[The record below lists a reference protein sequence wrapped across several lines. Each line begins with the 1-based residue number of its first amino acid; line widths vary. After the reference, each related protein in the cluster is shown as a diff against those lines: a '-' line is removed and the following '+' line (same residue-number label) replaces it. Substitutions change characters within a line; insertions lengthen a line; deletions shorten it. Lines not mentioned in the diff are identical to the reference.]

1 MVPGSC
7 SSSRRPPERERRIG
21 PVDSADVA
29 VDALTR
35 AHRDLD
41 RPQTA

>member
-1 MVPGSC
+1 MAR
-7 SSSRRPPERERRIG
+7 RRPVRQADDRRSGSGGG
-21 PVDSADVA
+21 PVDADVA

-35 AHRDLD
+35 APRDLD